1 MCLLSGGFIP
11 TEFMPDA
18 VQNFSLIFPLTWINL
33 AFKKFLMK
41 GNYLN
46 IGLDV
51 LAAIAVSLVLIML
64 YLELENKRKNKL
76 S

>member
-18 VQNFSLIFPLTWINL
+18 VRNFSLIFLLTWINS
-33 AFKKFLMK
+33 AFKKILMK
-41 GNYLN
+41 GNYLS

-51 LAAIAVSLVLIML
+51 LAAIAIYLVLIML
-64 YLELENKRKNKL
+64 YLALENKRKSKL